1 MQIPNLQVYF
11 NSGESD
17 AQMQW
22 IQIHQFVTECTNF
35 PSSSSSL
42 VMLPQ
47 FSCVL
52 FFFNFLFSFTWVFW
66 SLWDFYA
73 HGQRRSLRPTDQ
85 FPGEN
90 GIRRQG
96 RNTIQVV
103 TTSKVF
109 LPQNCIVYR
118 KKVLLVKSNNKT
130 SYYNIYH
137 FRQFNKLTNL
147 PKAALADKDAIMN
160 LNIWEWGFQSFFRRK
175 RARCSDCFL
184 EFQLNIGGKG
194 LQIVFSFFKL
204 ELLERG
210 LYGVPGGRTQNVDF
224 SRHSRILLESV
235 WKLKPASVLNEASCY
250 IPTAI
255 CFFSA
260 YFFNL
265 FEAPFH
271 QFRLTE
277 TLMNGWS
284 TIVESM

>member
-47 FSCVL
+47 FSCAL

-109 LPQNCIVYR
+109 LHTQKLYR
-118 KKVLLVKSNNKT
+118 LSLKVLFVKRNNKS
-130 SYYNIYH
+130 SYNNIYH
-137 FRQFNKLTNL
+137 FRQFNRLTNL
-147 PKAALADKDAIMN
+147 PKAASADKDAILN
-160 LNIWEWGFQSFFRRK
+160 LNIWMWGFQSFFCRK
-175 RARCSDCFL
+175 RAGCADYFL

-194 LQIVFSFFKL
+194 LQIVFS
-204 ELLERG
+204 
-210 LYGVPGGRTQNVDF
+210 N
-224 SRHSRILLESV
+224 
-235 WKLKPASVLNEASCY
+235 
-250 IPTAI
+250 
-255 CFFSA
+255 
-260 YFFNL
+260 
-265 FEAPFH
+265 
-271 QFRLTE
+271 
-277 TLMNGWS
+277 
-284 TIVESM
+284 

>member
-118 KKVLLVKSNNKT
+118 KKVILVKSNNKT

-235 WKLKPASVLNEASCY
+235 WKLKPASEWSEFLYPHRNL
-250 IPTAI
+250 
-255 CFFSA
+255 FFCS
-260 YFFNL
+260 L
-265 FEAPFH
+265 FEAPCH

-277 TLMNGWS
+277 SLMNGWS